1 MISAQNRLQLLNGNK
16 NLNMVIRKIAFL
28 MLLSCSMFAARQ
40 EPYVKHNIAKGETV
54 YSIAR
59 KYKVTPYDIYQLN
72 PEAKD
77 GIKENAILLIPSKS
91 STKIV
96 TATKSDVKTGT
107 SISVDN
113 TSATTHVVKTKETL
127 YSLAKQYSVSVAD
140 LKEWNPEVAENGLK
154 IGQEIIVSKDYHPDN
169 SNDTVEITTTKNT
182 TEAFSHVVKT
192 GETLYGISK
201 QYNLSV
207 AELKELNPQLDEA
220 DLKIGDTLQLKKVAQ
235 EKTNNLNGKEYTSS
249 IGVMERSY
257 VVKPEETL
265 YSISR
270 KLSVSQED
278 LLALNPEA
286 ENGVKTGM
294 KLKLPN
300 TFVSKSKA
308 KIDLTKTLD
317 LYTRKGLVIMLPF
330 NVAKVEADATRTVP
344 EYIKDSKLL
353 NLTLDFYSGALMA
366 IDSAKVLGLP
376 VDVKI
381 LDAEETSSSSSIA
394 KLISANNFSNVKAV
408 IGPFYNA
415 NVEKAAEY
423 LASKDI
429 PVISPLSK
437 EKSKPMANLYNAV
450 PLQETMYKAI
460 FNYMYAKDGN
470 ILAVV
475 SPKKNSTKEY
485 LQQNYKDVKY
495 ASYNAEGAI
504 DLESIKANLV
514 KSKKNYVIL
523 ESELASQVL
532 NVTNALVKFKKE
544 YDIQLVV
551 FELYD
556 TLDYDEIPMQN
567 LVDLNLL
574 FPSNKREITTP
585 EGLIYEN
592 KYKKLYG
599 GVAPNSKVNAGFDIT
614 FDTLLRICQSDSFE
628 ETAKKYKSEQVE
640 NGFDYEDHG
649 GVMANDAVFIQYY
662 SDDYT
667 IKPAL

>member
-1 MISAQNRLQLLNGNK
+1 
-16 NLNMVIRKIAFL
+16 
-28 MLLSCSMFAARQ
+28 MFAARQ

-72 PEAKD
+72 PEAKE

-91 STKIV
+91 STKVV
-96 TATKSDVKTGT
+96 TTTKPDVKTV
-107 SISVDN
+107 ISTPNDN
-113 TSATTHVVKTKETL
+113 ATATTHLVKTKETL

-140 LKEWNPEVAENGLK
+140 LKEWNPEVAENGLR
-154 IGQEIIVSKDYHPDN
+154 IGQEIIVSKDYQPDN
-169 SNDTVEITTTKNT
+169 SNDTVEITTTTST
-182 TEAFSHVVKT
+182 TQAFSHVVKT

-207 AELKELNPQLDEA
+207 AELKELNPQLNET
-220 DLKIGDTLQLKKVAQ
+220 DLQIGDTLQLKKVAQ

-257 VVKPEETL
+257 MVKPEETL

-270 KLSVSQED
+270 KLSVSQAD
-278 LLALNPEA
+278 LVALNPEA
-286 ENGVKTGM
+286 ENGVKVGM

-300 TFVSKSKA
+300 GFVSKSKA
-308 KIDLTKTLD
+308 KVDLTQTLD
-317 LYTRKGLVIMLPF
+317 RSTRKGLVIMLPF
-330 NVAKVEADATRTVP
+330 NVAKVEADANRTIP

-381 LDAEETSSSSSIA
+381 LDAEETSSSSSVA
-394 KLISANNFSNVKAV
+394 KLISSNNFSNVKAV

-415 NVEKAAEY
+415 NVEKTAEY

-485 LQQNYKDVKY
+485 LQQNYKDVKF

-504 DLESIKANLV
+504 DLESIKSKLV
-514 KSKKNYVIL
+514 KSQKNYVIL

-532 NVTNALVKFKKE
+532 NVTNALVRFKKE

-556 TLDYDEIPMQN
+556 TLDYDEIPMKN

-574 FPSNKREITTP
+574 FPSSKREIATP

-592 KYKKLYG
+592 KYKSLYG

-614 FDTLLRICQSDSFE
+614 FDTLLRICQPESFE
-628 ETAKKYKSEQVE
+628 ETAVKYKTEQVE
-640 NGFDYEDHG
+640 NGFDYENHG
-649 GVMANDAVFIQYY
+649 GVIANDAVFIQYY
-662 SDDYT
+662 DSDFT